1 LPGRRKALAE
11 VVEKAAVEVRGC
23 MQGAM
28 AERQGEGFTRWCTED
43 GRGEDGLIAREGRG
57 IRRIEVEM

>member
-1 LPGRRKALAE
+1 M
-11 VVEKAAVEVRGC
+11 EKAAVEVRGC